1 MNKGMAAGHAVWPRE
16 KDIIFNLSERAQRA
30 EKNLGRDN
38 VINATIGSLMDDN
51 GRLIAMES
59 VFNEYKSLPNSDIA
73 AYASLEG
80 QPDYLEAVKKACFKE
95 YAPNSFI
102 KAVASPG
109 GSGSIKLAL
118 WNYTNWGDEILTS
131 DWFWSPY
138 VSICEEVGRKVTTYE
153 LFDNNNKFNFDS
165 FKSKFLE
172 IASKQERI
180 FTLLNTPAHNPTGYS
195 VSDDEWD
202 KILGLAKD
210 VAKNEDK
217 KIILFV
223 DVAYIDF
230 AGDDDA
236 SRRFFKKFENLPSNI
251 LVIVGFSMSKGFTAY
266 GMRMGA
272 AIAITSEEDVA
283 EEFYY
288 SCVHSC
294 RANWSNCNRG
304 AMTLLSNII
313 NDTAKYK
320 EYSEEKNRYKKML
333 RTRADAF
340 VEEAENIGLEILPYI
355 DGFFVS
361 IPCENPREVCEEL
374 TKDNVYVVPLKMGL
388 RFAVCAVTESK
399 CRIAPSIIKNALD
412 YIKSKKE
419 VNKDTSLSTAE

>member
-1 MNKGMAAGHAVWPRE
+1 MKKGMAAGHAVWPRE

-30 EKNLGRDN
+30 EKNLGREN
-38 VINATIGSLMDDN
+38 VINATIGSLMDDY
-51 GRLIAMES
+51 GRLITMDS
-59 VFNEYKSLPNSDIA
+59 VFNEFKSLPNSDIA

-80 QPDYLEAVKKACFKE
+80 QPDYLEAVKKACFKD
-95 YAPNSFI
+95 YAPNAYI
-102 KAVASPG
+102 RAVASPG

-118 WNYTNWGDEILTS
+118 WNYTNWGDEVLTS

-138 VSICEEVGRKVTTYE
+138 VSICEEVGRKVTTYK
-153 LFDNNNKFNFDS
+153 LFDSDNKFNFNS
-165 FKSKFLE
+165 FKSKFME

-180 FTLLNTPAHNPTGYS
+180 FALLNTPAHNPTGYS

-202 KILGLAKD
+202 KIIDLSKEVAKD
-210 VAKNEDK
+210 EDK

-230 AGDDDA
+230 ASDDNK
-236 SRRFFKKFENLPSNI
+236 SRKFFKKFENLPSNI

-272 AIAITSEEDVA
+272 AISITSDENIS

-304 AMTLLSNII
+304 AMSLLCNIV
-313 NDTAKYK
+313 NDTEKYK

-340 VEEAENIGLEILPYI
+340 VEEAKKIDLDILPYI

-388 RFAVCAVTESK
+388 RFAVCAVSESK
-399 CRIAPSIIKNALD
+399 CRIAPSIIKNALN
-412 YIKSKKE
+412 YIEGKNSISKKE
-419 VNKDTSLSTAE
+419 SLSTAE

>member
-1 MNKGMAAGHAVWPRE
+1 MKECMAAKHAVWPRE

-30 EKNLGRDN
+30 QKTLGREN
-38 VINATIGSLMDDN
+38 VINATIGSLMDDYGN
-51 GRLIAMES
+51 LITMES
-59 VFNEYKSLPNSDIA
+59 VYREYKALPNSEIA

-95 YAPNSFI
+95 YMPNAYI
-102 KAVASPG
+102 NAVASPG

-118 WNYTNWGDEILTS
+118 WNYTNEGDEVLTS

-138 VSICEEVGRKVTTYE
+138 VSISEEVGRKVTTYK
-153 LFDNNNKFNFDS
+153 LFDENNNFNFNS
-165 FKSKFLE
+165 FKEKFLN

-180 FTLLNTPAHNPTGYS
+180 FTILNTPAHNPTGFS
-195 VSDDEWD
+195 IPDNQWDNIINLSKEVSKDES
-202 KILGLAKD
+202 
-210 VAKNEDK
+210 K

-230 AGDDDA
+230 ASDDNA
-236 SRRFFKKFENLPSNI
+236 SRKFFKKFENLPENI

-272 AIAITSEEDVA
+272 AICISASEDIA
-283 EEFYY
+283 EEFYF

-304 AMTLLSNII
+304 AMSLLCKIVNNPEI
-313 NDTAKYK
+313 YK
-320 EYSEEKNRYKKML
+320 EYTEEKNRYKKML

-340 VEEAENIGLEILPYI
+340 VEEAEKAGLEILPYI

-361 IPCENPREVCEEL
+361 IPCDNPREVCEEL
-374 TKDNVYVVPLKMGL
+374 TKDNVYAVPLKMGV
-388 RFAVCAVTESK
+388 RFAVCAVSEEK
-399 CRIAPSIIKNALD
+399 CRIAPSIIKNALN
-412 YIKSKKE
+412 YIEGRKTVAQESI
-419 VNKDTSLSTAE
+419 